1 MERDHAAELT
11 QGAQEAYGTLREAY
25 DRKKAE
31 AEPHRQQRKELKET
45 AQRTADKF
53 RCAPV
58 RPVGCRHVACQL
70 SRAPRPR
77 SQSLLSVDVYL
88 GPKQIYD
95 APHRLAA
102 LTQSFMEACIC
113 GGNTCGPLLV

>member
-11 QGAQEAYGTLREAY
+11 QGAQEAYSTLREAY

-31 AEPHRQQRKELKET
+31 AEPYRQQRKELKET

-58 RPVGCRHVACQL
+58 RLFGRWHGARH
-70 SRAPRPR
+70 
-77 SQSLLSVDVYL
+77 L
-88 GPKQIYD
+88 GRTPTHD
-95 APHRLAA
+95 ANFPCL
-102 LTQSFMEACIC
+102 
-113 GGNTCGPLLV
+113 